1 MHRAFIFLSLALA
14 ATAPARSAEVYRW
27 TDGAG
32 QTHYSDRP
40 QPGAERIT
48 ITVSPPAS
56 GSPEG
61 ASSAGGSQ
69 ATEEETPAPFARY
82 QSLTITSPA
91 QEQVLWNIEGQLEV
105 AAAVQPALQPGH
117 ALQFS
122 LDGRSLTAEPGST
135 RVQFPEVFRGEHSLQ
150 VEVVDATGRPL
161 VSSPTTRFFVR
172 QTALPN
178 PVPAPRPTP
187 RPTPRAGP

>member
-1 MHRAFIFLSLALA
+1 MRALLIFLALA
-14 ATAPARSAEVYRW
+14 PGITWAADVYRW
-27 TDGAG
+27 TDSDG

-56 GSPEG
+56 GAPDGTSPA
-61 ASSAGGSQ
+61 ASGQEPDDESP
-69 ATEEETPAPFARY
+69 ATVDRY

-91 QEQVLWNIEGQLEV
+91 QEQVLWNIEGQLDV
-105 AAAVQPALQPGH
+105 AAAVQPPLQPGH
-117 ALQFS
+117 ALQFT
-122 LDGRSLTAEPGST
+122 LDGRTVTAEPGST
-135 RVQFPEVFRGEHSLQ
+135 RARFPEVFRGEHSLQ
-150 VEVVDATGRPL
+150 VEVVDAQGRTL
-161 VSSPTTRFFVR
+161 VASPTTRFFVR

-187 RPTPRAGP
+187 RP